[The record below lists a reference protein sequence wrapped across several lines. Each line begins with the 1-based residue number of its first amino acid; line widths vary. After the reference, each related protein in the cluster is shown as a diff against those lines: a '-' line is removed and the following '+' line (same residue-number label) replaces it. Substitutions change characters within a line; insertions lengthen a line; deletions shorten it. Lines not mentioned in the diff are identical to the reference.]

1 MIQYYTAQSDTK
13 HRVTTKVQKKIKVTY
28 ITKSIDKISTALFT
42 LITLRGTE
50 VQVRKLMSNLAT
62 AYSVFRSISALK
74 VYLSFGWTVK
84 GGKIRAHIMLQQNLH
99 QKIDNLLKGA
109 SGQAMQNLNLML
121 GLPESRGLLSPAL
134 LIKFWETTPELQ
146 ATWLGMETTTL
157 VRFTTGVL
165 PLFHTRSILNLLL
178 AERVMP
184 LGLASKAWPH
194 L

>member
-1 MIQYYTAQSDTK
+1 MDNLKFHGGVLEMLPDSYIRATI
-13 HRVTTKVQKKIKVTY
+13 KIK
-28 ITKSIDKISTALFT
+28 DKISTALFT

-62 AYSVFRSISALK
+62 AYSVFRD
-74 VYLSFGWTVK
+74 K
-84 GGKIRAHIMLQQNLH
+84 GSHYVAAEPPSEDNMFMSQPLIM
-99 QKIDNLLKGA
+99 
-109 SGQAMQNLNLML
+109 
-121 GLPESRGLLSPAL
+121 